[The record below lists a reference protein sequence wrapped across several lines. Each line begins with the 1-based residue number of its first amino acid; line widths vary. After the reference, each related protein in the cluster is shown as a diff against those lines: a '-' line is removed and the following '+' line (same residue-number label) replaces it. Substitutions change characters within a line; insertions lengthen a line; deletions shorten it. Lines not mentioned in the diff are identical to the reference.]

1 MRTEEQIHEKALYQR
16 SRSNPLVRRAPLR
29 DRVTP
34 QIQEVRKAVFP
45 VAGLDT
51 GFLPATKAAPK
62 EMLTIVDK
70 PLIHYAVEEAIAAGI
85 KEMIFVTSRNKRA
98 IEDHF
103 DMAYELESML
113 SLQSREEVL
122 SELRRQF
129 PPDVKYLYV
138 RQRECTSLGA
148 AILCARPLV
157 GNEPFAVIL
166 PDELIDGVR
175 PAIAQ
180 VVDAYK
186 TMKQPVIG
194 ARRGSRDDGPADVL
208 RTGAAVGERSHHVV
222 RLERYEAPPPG
233 ELVAAGRFVL
243 TPAIFQYLERSV
255 PAGGADADLADA
267 LRAAAAEESLAAYEV
282 EGDRFAC
289 GTKLGLLA
297 ANIHYGLKH
306 PELGVPFRE
315 MLRRLEMR
323 QPGAPPAFQ
332 RARPQ
337 QR

>member
-1 MRTEEQIHEKALYQR
+1 MSSHKIH
-16 SRSNPLVRRAPLR
+16 
-29 DRVTP
+29 T
-34 QIQEVRKAVFP
+34 AVFP
-45 VAGLDT
+45 VAGRGT
-51 GFLPATKAAPK
+51 RFLPATKASPK
-62 EMLTIVDK
+62 EMLPIVDK

-138 RQRECTSLGA
+138 RQRECTTLGA

-157 GNEPFAVIL
+157 GDEPFAVIL
-166 PDELIDGVR
+166 PDELIDGER
-175 PAIAQ
+175 PAISQ
-180 VVDAYK
+180 VIDAYK
-186 TMKQPVIG
+186 AMKQPVIG
-194 ARRGSRDDGPADVL
+194 VRRGSREDGPVDVL

-222 RLERYEAPPPG
+222 RLERYETPPSG
-233 ELVAAGRFVL
+233 ELVAAGRYVL
-243 TPAIFQYLERSV
+243 TPAIFKYLEQSV
-255 PAGGADADLADA
+255 TEGRTNAGLSDA
-267 LRAAAAEESLAAYEV
+267 LRAAVAEESLAAYEV
-282 EGDRFAC
+282 DGERFAC

-297 ANIHYGLKH
+297 ANVHYGLKH

-315 MLRRLEMR
+315 MLRRLERR
-323 QPGAPPAFQ
+323 QPGAPPAFR
-332 RARPQ
+332 RALPQ